1 VRNFQCAR
9 PAGGRARHAA
19 AAPLP
24 IDPDDSVQMDGG
36 VNAFVKTTSTAAFIE
51 SGPETAGDGQ
61 AGRTRLF
68 AVAHDVCGFAVS
80 RDTPDER
87 SRKSRSPVT

>member
-1 VRNFQCAR
+1 VRDFQRAR
-9 PAGGRARHAA
+9 GAGGGARHAA

-24 IDPDDSVQMDGG
+24 VDPDDSVQKDSA
-36 VNAFVKTTSTAAFIE
+36 VNTFVKTTSAAAFME

-68 AVAHDVCGFAVS
+68 PVAHDVCGFVVS
-80 RDTPDER
+80 REAADER